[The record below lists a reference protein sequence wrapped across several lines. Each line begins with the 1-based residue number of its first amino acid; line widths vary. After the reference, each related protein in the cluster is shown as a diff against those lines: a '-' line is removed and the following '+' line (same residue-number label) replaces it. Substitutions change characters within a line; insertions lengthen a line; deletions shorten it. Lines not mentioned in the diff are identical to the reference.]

1 MFDRIR
7 SLFTLDET
15 KERGDYRIGLARA
28 MILIAWL
35 LLLVYIVEDLAYL
48 RSLAVPDPSSYTIEL
63 LSILALAAMGMVAW
77 LLVRAGR
84 VVAGGYTLSVGLFL
98 TSALSL
104 GLFPGDL
111 FVQIT
116 GFLFSIL
123 TAGSIIGGASGYMFA
138 VAAVVV
144 LLLDWVTSGAVIV
157 LSDSA
162 EASLVSLSFL
172 AGQAAA
178 YIGLA
183 VVLDQLSRNFAGI
196 IQQLRTQAARLN
208 DLANTDP
215 LTHLANRRQMAE
227 TLQHEFLRSR
237 RYNHPLSLLY
247 LDLDGF
253 KAINDRFGHLFG
265 DEILVGAS
273 KAMQAVLRSTD
284 LLVRLGGDEFAVLL
298 AETNLEGGREV
309 AVKLGEALST
319 YSRSLGPTV
328 PELSFCA
335 GISQLL
341 DEDKSPEEIIARAD
355 MAQYLAKSAGQAH
368 IRTQRGLAEPISA
381 SRR

>member
-1 MFDRIR
+1 VFDRIR
-7 SLFTLDET
+7 TLFSLDES
-15 KERGDYRIGLARA
+15 KERGDYRVSLARA

-48 RSLAVPDPSSYTIEL
+48 RSLAVPDPSSYIFEL
-63 LSILALAAMGMVAW
+63 LSVLGLAAMGLIAW
-77 LLVRAGR
+77 LLVRAGKI
-84 VVAGGYTLSVGLFL
+84 VAGGYVLSLGLFL

-116 GFLFSIL
+116 GFLFAIL
-123 TAGSIIGGASGYMFA
+123 TAGSVIGGASGYLFA
-138 VAAVVV
+138 VGATVV
-144 LLLDWVTSGAVIV
+144 LVLDWITSGAVIV
-157 LSDSA
+157 LADSA
-162 EASLVSLSFL
+162 EASLVSVSFL

-183 VVLDQLSRNFAGI
+183 VVLDQLSKNFAGI
-196 IQQLRTQAARLN
+196 VHQLKTQADRLN

-215 LTHLANRRQMAE
+215 LTNLANRRQMAE
-227 TLQHEFLRSR
+227 TLQLEFLRSR

-247 LDLDGF
+247 LDMDGF

-265 DEILVGAS
+265 DEVLTGAS
-273 KAMQAVLRSTD
+273 KAMQAVLRATD
-284 LLVRLGGDEFAVLL
+284 LLIRLGGDEFAVLL
-298 AETNLEGGREV
+298 PETNLEGGREV
-309 AVKLGEALST
+309 AVKLRDALSA
-319 YSRSLGPTV
+319 YARSLGPSV

-341 DEDKSPEEIIARAD
+341 DEDTSPEEIIARAD

-381 SRR
+381 TGD

>member
-1 MFDRIR
+1 VFERIR
-7 SLFTLDET
+7 TLFSLDES
-15 KERGDYRIGLARA
+15 KERGDYRISLARA

-48 RSLAVPDPSSYTIEL
+48 RSLAVPNPSSYVIEL
-63 LSILALAAMGMVAW
+63 LSVLGLAAMGMVAW

-84 VVAGGYTLSVGLFL
+84 VVAGGYVLSVGLFL

-116 GFLFSIL
+116 GFLFAIL
-123 TAGSIIGGASGYMFA
+123 TAGSVIGGSAGYLFA
-138 VAAVVV
+138 IGAVVV
-144 LLLDWVTSGAVIV
+144 LVLDWLTSGTVIV
-157 LSDSA
+157 FTES
-162 EASLVSLSFL
+162 SLVSVSFL

-196 IQQLRTQAARLN
+196 IQQLKSQADRLN

-215 LTHLANRRQMAE
+215 LTNLANRRQMAE

-247 LDLDGF
+247 LDMDGF

-265 DEILVGAS
+265 DEVLTGAS
-273 KAMQAVLRSTD
+273 KAMQAVLRATD

-298 AETNLEGGREV
+298 PETNLEGGREV
-309 AVKLGEALST
+309 AVKLREALSA
-319 YSRSLGPTV
+319 YARSLGPSV

-335 GISQLL
+335 GVSQLL
-341 DEDKSPEEIIARAD
+341 DEDTSPEEVIARAD

-368 IRTQRGLAEPISA
+368 IRTQHGLAEPMSA
-381 SRR
+381 SSD

>member
-1 MFDRIR
+1 VFEKIR
-7 SLFTLDET
+7 SLFSLDET
-15 KERGDYRIGLARA
+15 RERGDYRISLARA

-48 RSLAVPDPSSYTIEL
+48 RSLAVPNPSSYAIEL
-63 LSILALAAMGMVAW
+63 LSILGLAAMGLVAW

-84 VVAGGYTLSVGLFL
+84 VVAGGYVLSLGLFL

-116 GFLFSIL
+116 GFLFAIL
-123 TAGSIIGGASGYMFA
+123 AAGSVVGGASGYLFA
-138 VAAVVV
+138 VGAVVV
-144 LLLDWVTSGAVIV
+144 LLLDWITSGAAIV
-157 LSDSA
+157 FTDSA
-162 EASLVSLSFL
+162 QASLVGVSFL

-196 IQQLRTQAARLN
+196 IQQLKSQAERLN

-215 LTHLANRRQMAE
+215 LTNLANRRHMAE
-227 TLQHEFLRSR
+227 TLQHEFHRSR

-247 LDLDGF
+247 LDMDGF

-265 DEILVGAS
+265 DEVLTGAS

-298 AETNLEGGREV
+298 PETNLEGGREV
-309 AVKLGEALST
+309 AIKLREAVSA
-319 YSRSLGPTV
+319 YARSLGPSV

-341 DEDKSPEEIIARAD
+341 NEDTSPEEVIARAD

-368 IRTQRGLAEPISA
+368 IRTQRGLAEPIPA
-381 SRR
+381 THP

>member
-1 MFDRIR
+1 MLERIR
-7 SLFTLDET
+7 SLFSLDESR
-15 KERGDYRIGLARA
+15 ESGDYRISLARA

-35 LLLVYIVEDLAYL
+35 LLLIYIVEDLGYL
-48 RSLAVPDPSSYTIEL
+48 RSLTFPDPSSLALEL
-63 LSILALAAMGMVAW
+63 LSILALAAMGMIAW

-84 VVAGGYTLSVGLFL
+84 VVAGGYVLSTGLFL

-116 GFLFSIL
+116 GFLFAIL
-123 TAGSIIGGASGYMFA
+123 TAGSIIGGGSGYLFAFAA
-138 VAAVVV
+138 VAV
-144 LLLDWVTSGAVIV
+144 LLLDWLTSGAVIV
-157 LSDSA
+157 FSDA
-162 EASLVSLSFL
+162 AQASLVSVSFL
-172 AGQAAA
+172 AGQSAA

-196 IQQLRTQAARLN
+196 IHQLKSQADRLN

-215 LTHLANRRQMAE
+215 LTSLANRRQMAAA
-227 TLQHEFLRSR
+227 LQHEFLRSR

-247 LDLDGF
+247 LDMDGF
-253 KAINDRFGHLFG
+253 KGINDRFGHLFG
-265 DEILVGAS
+265 DEVLVGAS
-273 KAMQAVLRSTD
+273 KAMQAVLRATD

-298 AETNLEGGREV
+298 PETNLEGGREV
-309 AVKLGEALST
+309 AVKLREALSA
-319 YSRSLGPTV
+319 YARSLGPSV

-341 DEDKSPEEIIARAD
+341 DEDTSPEEIIARAD

-381 SRR
+381 SRS

>member
-1 MFDRIR
+1 VFERIR
-7 SLFTLDET
+7 TLFSLDES
-15 KERGDYRIGLARA
+15 KECGDYRISLARA

-48 RSLAVPDPSSYTIEL
+48 RSLAVPDPSSYVIEL
-63 LSILALAAMGMVAW
+63 LSVLGLAAMGLVAW

-84 VVAGGYTLSVGLFL
+84 IVTGGYVLSVGLFL

-116 GFLFSIL
+116 GFLFAIL
-123 TAGSIIGGASGYMFA
+123 TAGSVIGGASGYLFA
-138 VAAVVV
+138 IGAVVV
-144 LLLDWVTSGAVIV
+144 LVLDWITSGAAIV
-157 LSDSA
+157 FTDSA
-162 EASLVSLSFL
+162 EASLVSISFL

-183 VVLDQLSRNFAGI
+183 IVLDQLSRNFAGI
-196 IQQLRTQAARLN
+196 IRQLKSQADRLN

-215 LTHLANRRQMAE
+215 LTNLANRRQMAE

-247 LDLDGF
+247 LDMDGF

-265 DEILVGAS
+265 DEVLTGAS
-273 KAMQAVLRSTD
+273 KAMQAVLRATD

-298 AETNLEGGREV
+298 PETNLEGGREV
-309 AVKLGEALST
+309 AVKLREALSA
-319 YSRSLGPTV
+319 YARSLGPSV

-341 DEDKSPEEIIARAD
+341 DEDTSPEEIIARAD

-381 SRR
+381 SRS

>member
-1 MFDRIR
+1 MLERIR
-7 SLFTLDET
+7 SLFSLDES
-15 KERGDYRIGLARA
+15 KERGDYRISLARA

-48 RSLAVPDPSSYTIEL
+48 RSLIVPNPSSYVVEL
-63 LSILALAAMGMVAW
+63 LSILALAAMGLVAW
-77 LLVRAGR
+77 LLVRAGK
-84 VVAGGYTLSVGLFL
+84 VVTGGYVLSVGLFL

-123 TAGSIIGGASGYMFA
+123 TAGSIIGGASGYLFA
-138 VAAVVV
+138 FGAIIV
-144 LLLDWVTSGAVIV
+144 LALDWVTSGAVIV
-157 LSDSA
+157 FSDA
-162 EASLVSLSFL
+162 GEASLVSLSFL

-196 IQQLRTQAARLN
+196 IQQLRIHAERLTE
-208 DLANTDP
+208 LANTDP
-215 LTHLANRRQMAE
+215 LTNLANRRQMSE
-227 TLQHEFLRSR
+227 KLQQEFARSR

-253 KAINDRFGHLFG
+253 KSINDRFGHLFG
-265 DEILVGAS
+265 DEVLIGAS
-273 KAMQAVLRSTD
+273 KAMQGVLRATD
-284 LLVRLGGDEFAVLL
+284 LLVRVGGDEFAVLL
-298 AETNLEGGREV
+298 PETNLEGGREV
-309 AVKLGEALST
+309 AVKLREALAAYT
-319 YSRSLGPTV
+319 RSLGPTV

-335 GISQLL
+335 GVSQLL
-341 DEDKSPEEIIARAD
+341 DEDLSGDEIIARAD

-381 SRR
+381 SRG

>member
-1 MFDRIR
+1 
-7 SLFTLDET
+7 
-15 KERGDYRIGLARA
+15 

-48 RSLAVPDPSSYTIEL
+48 RSLAVPDPSSYVIEL
-63 LSILALAAMGMVAW
+63 FSVLGLAAMGLVAW

-84 VVAGGYTLSVGLFL
+84 IVTGGYVLSLGLFL

-116 GFLFSIL
+116 GFLFAIL
-123 TAGSIIGGASGYMFA
+123 TAGSVIGGASGYLFA
-138 VAAVVV
+138 VSAVVV
-144 LLLDWVTSGAVIV
+144 LVLDWITSGAVIV
-157 LSDSA
+157 FTDSA
-162 EASLVSLSFL
+162 EASLVSVSFL

-196 IQQLRTQAARLN
+196 VQKLKTQADRLN
-208 DLANTDP
+208 DLANTDQ
-215 LTHLANRRQMAE
+215 LTNLANRRQMAA

-247 LDLDGF
+247 LDMDGF

-265 DEILVGAS
+265 DDVLTGAS
-273 KAMQAVLRSTD
+273 KAMQAVLRATD

-298 AETNLEGGREV
+298 PETNLEGGREV
-309 AVKLGEALST
+309 AVKLREALSA
-319 YSRSLGPTV
+319 YARSLGPSV

-341 DEDKSPEEIIARAD
+341 DEDTSPEEIIARAD

-381 SRR
+381 TRS

>member
-1 MFDRIR
+1 MLERIH
-7 SLFTLDET
+7 SLFSLDES
-15 KERGDYRIGLARA
+15 KERGDYRISLARA

-48 RSLAVPDPSSYTIEL
+48 RSLIVPNPSSYVVEL
-63 LSILALAAMGMVAW
+63 LSILALAAMGLVAW
-77 LLVRAGR
+77 LLVRAGK
-84 VVAGGYTLSVGLFL
+84 VVTGGYVLSVGLFL

-123 TAGSIIGGASGYMFA
+123 TAGSIIGGASGYLFA
-138 VAAVVV
+138 FGAIIV
-144 LLLDWVTSGAVIV
+144 LALDWVTSGAVIV
-157 LSDSA
+157 FSDA
-162 EASLVSLSFL
+162 GEASLVSLSFL

-196 IQQLRTQAARLN
+196 IQQLRIHAERLTE
-208 DLANTDP
+208 LANTDP
-215 LTHLANRRQMAE
+215 LTNLANRRQMSE
-227 TLQHEFLRSR
+227 KLQQEFARSR

-253 KAINDRFGHLFG
+253 KSINDRFGHLFG
-265 DEILVGAS
+265 DEVLIGAS
-273 KAMQAVLRSTD
+273 KAMQGVLRATD
-284 LLVRLGGDEFAVLL
+284 LLVRVGGDEFAVLL
-298 AETNLEGGREV
+298 PETNLEGGREV
-309 AVKLGEALST
+309 AVKLREALAAYT
-319 YSRSLGPTV
+319 RSLGPTV

-335 GISQLL
+335 GVSQLL
-341 DEDKSPEEIIARAD
+341 DEDLSGDEIIARAD

-381 SRR
+381 SRG

>member
-1 MFDRIR
+1 MFEAFRT
-7 SLFTLDET
+7 LFSLDES
-15 KERGDYRIGLARA
+15 KESGDYRISLARA

-48 RSLAVPDPSSYTIEL
+48 RSLTVPDPSSFVIEL
-63 LSILALAAMGMVAW
+63 LCVLALAAMGLVAW
-77 LLVRAGR
+77 LLVRSGR
-84 VVAGGYTLSVGLFL
+84 IVAGGYVLSLGLFL

-116 GFLFSIL
+116 GFLFAIL
-123 TAGSIIGGASGYMFA
+123 TAGSVIGGSSGYLFA
-138 VAAVVV
+138 IGAVVV
-144 LLLDWVTSGAVIV
+144 LVLDWVTSGAALVFT
-157 LSDSA
+157 DSA
-162 EASLVSLSFL
+162 EASLVSVSFL

-196 IQQLRTQAARLN
+196 FQQLKTQADRLN

-215 LTHLANRRQMAE
+215 LTNLANRRQMAE
-227 TLQHEFLRSR
+227 TLKHEFLRSR

-247 LDLDGF
+247 LDMDGF
-253 KAINDRFGHLFG
+253 KAINDRFGHVFG
-265 DEILVGAS
+265 DEVLTGAS
-273 KAMQAVLRSTD
+273 KAMQAVLRATD

-298 AETNLEGGREV
+298 PETNLEGGREV
-309 AVKLGEALST
+309 AVKLREALSA
-319 YSRSLGPTV
+319 YAKSLGPSV

-341 DEDKSPEEIIARAD
+341 DEDTSPEEIIARAD

-368 IRTQRGLAEPISA
+368 IRTQRGLAEPLSV
-381 SRR
+381 SQS

>member
-1 MFDRIR
+1 VIERIR
-7 SLFTLDET
+7 ALFSLDEI
-15 KERGDYRIGLARA
+15 KDQVDYRTNLARA

-48 RSLAVPDPSSYTIEL
+48 RSVSAPDTSSFMIEL
-63 LSILALAAMGMVAW
+63 LSVLALAAMGLVAW
-77 LLVRAGR
+77 LLVRVGK
-84 VVAGGYTLSVGLFL
+84 VVAGGYVLSVGLFL

-123 TAGSIIGGASGYMFA
+123 TAGSIIGGGSGYLFA
-138 VAAVVV
+138 IGAIIV
-144 LLLDWVTSGAVIV
+144 LVFDWITSGAVIV
-157 LSDSA
+157 FSDST
-162 EASLVSLSFL
+162 EASLVSVSFL

-183 VVLDQLSRNFAGI
+183 VVVDQLSKNFAGI
-196 IQQLRTQAARLN
+196 IEQLKTQADRLN

-215 LTHLANRRQMAE
+215 LTNLANRRHMAK

-247 LDLDGF
+247 LDMDGF
-253 KAINDRFGHLFG
+253 KAINDRFGHVFG
-265 DEILVGAS
+265 DEVLVGAS
-273 KAMQAVLRSTD
+273 KAMQAVLRVTD
-284 LLVRLGGDEFAVLL
+284 LLVRLGGDEFAVVLP
-298 AETNLEGGREV
+298 ETNLEGGRDV
-309 AVKLGEALST
+309 AVKLREAMSA
-319 YSRSLGPTV
+319 YARSLGPSV

-335 GISQLL
+335 GVSQLL
-341 DEDKSPEEIIARAD
+341 DEDTSPEEIVARAD

-381 SRR
+381 GHS

>member
-1 MFDRIR
+1 
-7 SLFTLDET
+7 
-15 KERGDYRIGLARA
+15 
-28 MILIAWL
+28 
-35 LLLVYIVEDLAYL
+35 V
-48 RSLAVPDPSSYTIEL
+48 
-63 LSILALAAMGMVAW
+63 
-77 LLVRAGR
+77 
-84 VVAGGYTLSVGLFL
+84 LSVGLFL

-123 TAGSIIGGASGYMFA
+123 TAGSIIGGASGYLFA
-138 VAAVVV
+138 FGAIIV
-144 LLLDWVTSGAVIV
+144 LALDWVTSGAVIE
-157 LSDSA
+157 LSDA
-162 EASLVSLSFL
+162 GEASLVSLSFL

-196 IQQLRTQAARLN
+196 IQQLRIHAERLTE
-208 DLANTDP
+208 LANTDP
-215 LTHLANRRQMAE
+215 LTNLANRRQMSE
-227 TLQHEFLRSR
+227 KLQQEFARSR

-253 KAINDRFGHLFG
+253 KSINDRFGHLFG
-265 DEILVGAS
+265 DEVLIGAS
-273 KAMQAVLRSTD
+273 KALQGVLRATD
-284 LLVRLGGDEFAVLL
+284 LLVRVGGDEFAVLL
-298 AETNLEGGREV
+298 PETNLEGGREV
-309 AVKLGEALST
+309 AVKLREALAA
-319 YSRSLGPTV
+319 YARSLGPTV

-335 GISQLL
+335 GVSQLL
-341 DEDKSPEEIIARAD
+341 DEDLSGDEIIARAD

-381 SRR
+381 SRG

>member
-1 MFDRIR
+1 MFERIR
-7 SLFTLDET
+7 SLFSLDES
-15 KERGDYRIGLARA
+15 KERGDYRISLARA

-48 RSLAVPDPSSYTIEL
+48 RSLIVPNPSSYVVEL
-63 LSILALAAMGMVAW
+63 LSILALAAMGLVAW
-77 LLVRAGR
+77 LLVRAGK
-84 VVAGGYTLSVGLFL
+84 VVTGGYVLSVGLFL

-123 TAGSIIGGASGYMFA
+123 TAGSIIGGASGYLFA
-138 VAAVVV
+138 FGAIIV
-144 LLLDWVTSGAVIV
+144 LALDWVTSGAVIV
-157 LSDSA
+157 FSDA
-162 EASLVSLSFL
+162 GEASLVSLSFL

-196 IQQLRTQAARLN
+196 IQQLRIHAERLTE
-208 DLANTDP
+208 LANTDP
-215 LTHLANRRQMAE
+215 LTNLANRRQMSE
-227 TLQHEFLRSR
+227 KLQQEFARSR

-253 KAINDRFGHLFG
+253 KSINDRFGHLFG
-265 DEILVGAS
+265 DEVLIGAS
-273 KAMQAVLRSTD
+273 KAMQGVLRATD
-284 LLVRLGGDEFAVLL
+284 LLVRVGGDEFAVLL
-298 AETNLEGGREV
+298 PETNLEGGREV
-309 AVKLGEALST
+309 AVKLRDALAAHA
-319 YSRSLGPTV
+319 RSLGPTV

-335 GISQLL
+335 GVSQLL
-341 DEDKSPEEIIARAD
+341 DEDLSGDEIIARAD

-381 SRR
+381 SRG

>member
-1 MFDRIR
+1 VLERIR
-7 SLFTLDET
+7 SLFSLDES
-15 KERGDYRIGLARA
+15 KERGDYRISLARA

-48 RSLAVPDPSSYTIEL
+48 RSLIVPNPSSYVVEL
-63 LSILALAAMGMVAW
+63 LSILALAAMGLVAW
-77 LLVRAGR
+77 LLVRAGK
-84 VVAGGYTLSVGLFL
+84 VVTGGYVLSVGLFL

-123 TAGSIIGGASGYMFA
+123 TAGSIIGGASGYLFA
-138 VAAVVV
+138 FGAIIV
-144 LLLDWVTSGAVIV
+144 LALDWVTSGAVIV
-157 LSDSA
+157 FSDA
-162 EASLVSLSFL
+162 GEASLVSLSFL

-196 IQQLRTQAARLN
+196 IQQLRIHAERLTE
-208 DLANTDP
+208 LANTDP
-215 LTHLANRRQMAE
+215 LTNLANRRQMSE
-227 TLQHEFLRSR
+227 KLQQEFARSR

-253 KAINDRFGHLFG
+253 KSINDRFGHLFG
-265 DEILVGAS
+265 DEVLIGAS
-273 KAMQAVLRSTD
+273 KAMQGVLRATD
-284 LLVRLGGDEFAVLL
+284 LLVRVGGDEFAVLL
-298 AETNLEGGREV
+298 PETNLEGGREV
-309 AVKLGEALST
+309 AVKLREALAAYT
-319 YSRSLGPTV
+319 RSLGPTV

-335 GISQLL
+335 GVSQLL
-341 DEDKSPEEIIARAD
+341 DEDLSGDEIIARAD

-381 SRR
+381 SRG